1 MQILYHSVAFS
12 ILFTSTV
19 LCGIPQHRTCC
30 DFCWYLLSI
39 SLAFPSI
46 HSSSAASLTQTHV
59 THIHSLT
66 HSYLDLS
73 SSLPEVSIHW
83 NLFTWKMQGSLLCC
97 IASFYFVI
105 FWTKIEFGHICDTP
119 FMFIYF
125 YHLFFFSQ
133 LILIYNYSSKI
144 ISVTLWTRNVKQ
156 NVINIILIN

>member
-1 MQILYHSVAFS
+1 MQILYHIVAFS

-73 SSLPEVSIHW
+73 SSLPEVSIHCKLVHME
-83 NLFTWKMQGSLLCC
+83 NAGISSLLYCFLLFC
-97 IASFYFVI
+97 DLLDKDRVWAHLWHSIYVYIFLSFVF
-105 FWTKIEFGHICDTP
+105 
-119 FMFIYF
+119 
-125 YHLFFFSQ
+125 LLS
-133 LILIYNYSSKI
+133 
-144 ISVTLWTRNVKQ
+144 
-156 NVINIILIN
+156 INTDL